1 MSEVVESEKNA
12 GERSEIEIAE
22 GQEVMPF
29 YLILDQSGSMKYDLE
44 TLRKT
49 VEQLIAELRT
59 DPETNDTALL
69 GVISFGSSARVT
81 IPLSRLSSIGTVPP
95 LEILGG
101 TNYSAAWHEY
111 DLAFRTDRQA
121 IRKRNGQIHRPCVF
135 FLTDGAPGDR
145 QQFRNVF
152 LTTQGKDATKGW
164 PYVIAYGFRDAP
176 ADVLKDIAYP
186 DFGEKLGQ
194 WFLLKD
200 DDPKTVIEQVKDLI
214 HQTIFQATST
224 NAQGQRDLQAAQ
236 PSPTANV
243 VHGSVDELIEDD

>member
-1 MSEVVESEKNA
+1 MSDGAEAEYET
-12 GERSEIEIAE
+12 GGRSGIEIAE

-29 YLILDQSGSMKYDLE
+29 YLILDQSGSMNNDLE

-81 IPLSRLSSIGTVPP
+81 IPLSRLSSIGTVPK
-95 LEILGG
+95 LTSLGG
-101 TNYSAAWHEY
+101 TNFSAAWQEY
-111 DLAFRTDRQA
+111 DLAFRTDKKA
-121 IRKRNGQIHRPCVF
+121 IRARNGQIHRPCVF

-152 LTTQGKDATKGW
+152 LSTQGKDATKGW

-176 ADVLKDIAYP
+176 ADVLKDLAYP

-200 DDPKTVIEQVKDLI
+200 NDPKTVIDQVKDLI

-236 PSPTANV
+236 PPPTANID
-243 VHGSVDELIEDD
+243 HGSVDELIEDD